1 MTSSM
6 MKSSQHL
13 RASIATYTGVEF
25 FPLAPRF
32 ENIYIE
38 DLAHHLANVN
48 RYAGACEKP
57 YSVAQH
63 CVHVAEYLKAHVG
76 LAPLGVAERADAEDD
91 IVKWGLLHDA
101 SEAYVSDI
109 CGPIK
114 PFIVGYREIE
124 QQLLV
129 AVAQRFGLPWPM
141 HPLVKYADKAIFA
154 AERRTVMATPVDWW
168 ILHPDHPDADVEI
181 EPWHWFEAKERY
193 LQMFEELFGSDV
205 LSAYRRP

>member
-13 RASIATYTGVEF
+13 RASIATYLGVEF
-25 FPLAPRF
+25 FPLAPRY
-32 ENIYIE
+32 EDIYVE
-38 DLAHHLANVN
+38 DLAHMLANTN
-48 RYAGACEKP
+48 RYAGACTKP

-76 LAPLGVAERADAEDD
+76 LAPLGIAERAGVEDV

-114 PFIVGYREIE
+114 PFIVGYKEVE

-141 HPLVKYADKAIFA
+141 HAFVKYADKAVFA
-154 AERRTVMATPVDWW
+154 AERTQVMPRIDWW
-168 ILHPDHPDADVEI
+168 TLHPDHPVADMEI
-181 EPWHWFEAKERY
+181 LPWHWFEAKERY